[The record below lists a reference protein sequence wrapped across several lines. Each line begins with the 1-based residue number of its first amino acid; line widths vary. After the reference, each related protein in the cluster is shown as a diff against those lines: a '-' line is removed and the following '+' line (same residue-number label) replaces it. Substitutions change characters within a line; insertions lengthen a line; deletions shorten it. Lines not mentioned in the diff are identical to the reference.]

1 MARTLAWGARGRSFK
16 SSHPDFHFYG
26 VYSFVMRNKKEKFQE
41 LKTFNNV
48 FEWDTKGVKKDL
60 KKLFKQRKE
69 VVLELGCGNGEYT
82 VQLAKRYPERIFIGV
97 DIQGERIW
105 KGAKQ
110 AIEENISNA
119 YFLRTQIENIQE
131 YIPKKSITE
140 IWLTFPD
147 PFPKDRQV
155 KKRLTSPRFLDMY
168 KKILK
173 RGGVVNLKTDSQS
186 LYEYTLEQIEERKAK
201 ILENQRD
208 IYKEGDIEDVT
219 DIQTTFEKKHL
230 EKGKTIKYLRVCLVS
245 TNTY

>member
-1 MARTLAWGARGRSFK
+1 MRS
-16 SSHPDFHFYG
+16 
-26 VYSFVMRNKKEKFQE
+26 KKKKFQE

-48 FEWDTKGVKKDL
+48 FEWNTKGVKKDI

-69 VVLELGCGNGEYT
+69 VILELGCGKGEYT
-82 VQLAKRYPERIFIGV
+82 VQLAKRYPEKIFIGV

-110 AIEENISNA
+110 AIEENIPNA

-147 PFPKDRQV
+147 PFPKDRKA
-155 KKRLTSPRFLDMY
+155 KKRLTSPRFLDLY

-173 RGGVVNLKTDSQS
+173 KGRVVNLKTDSQM
-186 LYEYTLEQIEERKAK
+186 LYEYTLEQIEEKKYK
-201 ILENQRD
+201 ILENQ
-208 IYKEGDIEDVT
+208 IDVYRVGNIKNIT

-230 EKGKTIKYLRVCLVS
+230 EKGKTIKYLKFALR
-245 TNTY
+245 

>member
-1 MARTLAWGARGRSFK
+1 MRS
-16 SSHPDFHFYG
+16 
-26 VYSFVMRNKKEKFQE
+26 KKKKFQE

-69 VVLELGCGNGEYT
+69 IILELGCGKGEYT
-82 VQLAKRYPERIFIGV
+82 VQLAKRYPEKIFIGV

-110 AIEENISNA
+110 AIEENLPNV
-119 YFLRTQIENIQE
+119 YFLRVQIENIQE

-155 KKRLTSPRFLDMY
+155 KKRLTSPRFLDIY

-173 RGGVVNLKTDSQS
+173 KGGVINLKTDSQG
-186 LYEYTLEQIEERKAK
+186 LYEYTLRQVVEGGLKIEKDC
-201 ILENQRD
+201 RD
-208 IYKEGDIEDVT
+208 IYSEGNIENVT

-230 EKGKTIKYLRVCLVS
+230 EKGKKIKYLRFVLR
-245 TNTY
+245 

>member
-1 MARTLAWGARGRSFK
+1 MRS
-16 SSHPDFHFYG
+16 
-26 VYSFVMRNKKEKFQE
+26 KKKKFEE

-48 FEWDTKGVKKDL
+48 FEWNTKGVKKEL
-60 KKLFKQRKE
+60 KKLLKQNKE
-69 VVLELGCGNGEYT
+69 VVLELGCGKGEYT
-82 VQLAKRYPERIFIGV
+82 VELAKRYPEKIFIGV

-110 AIEENISNA
+110 AIEENIPNA
-119 YFLRTQIENIQE
+119 YFLRTQVENIPE
-131 YIPKKSITE
+131 YIPKKRVEE

-147 PFPKDRQV
+147 PFPKDRKA

-173 RGGVVNLKTDSQS
+173 KGGVVNLKTDSQG
-186 LYEYTLEQIEERKAK
+186 LYEYTLEQREERRLK

-208 IYKEGDIEDVT
+208 IYGEGDIKDIT

-230 EKGKTIKYLRVCLVS
+230 EKGKTIKYLRFVLR
-245 TNTY
+245 

>member
-1 MARTLAWGARGRSFK
+1 MRS
-16 SSHPDFHFYG
+16 
-26 VYSFVMRNKKEKFQE
+26 KKKKFQE

-48 FEWDTKGVKKDL
+48 FEWNTKGVKKDI
-60 KKLFKQRKE
+60 KKLFKQKKE
-69 VVLELGCGNGEYT
+69 VVLELGCGKGEYT
-82 VQLAKRYPERIFIGV
+82 VQLAKRYPEKIFIGV

-110 AIEENISNA
+110 AIEENIPNA

-147 PFPKDRQV
+147 PFPKDRKA
-155 KKRLTSPRFLDMY
+155 KKRLTSPRFLDLY

-173 RGGVVNLKTDSQS
+173 KGGVVNLKTDSQM
-186 LYEYTLEQIEERKAK
+186 LYEYTLEQIKEKKYK
-201 ILENQRD
+201 IIENQID
-208 IYKEGDIEDVT
+208 VYGVGNIKNVT

-230 EKGKTIKYLRVCLVS
+230 EKGKTIKYLKFALR
-245 TNTY
+245 

>member
-1 MARTLAWGARGRSFK
+1 
-16 SSHPDFHFYG
+16 
-26 VYSFVMRNKKEKFQE
+26 
-41 LKTFNNV
+41 
-48 FEWDTKGVKKDL
+48 
-60 KKLFKQRKE
+60 
-69 VVLELGCGNGEYT
+69 
-82 VQLAKRYPERIFIGV
+82 V

-110 AIEENISNA
+110 AIEENIPNA
-119 YFLRTQIENIQE
+119 YFLRAQIENIQE

-140 IWLTFPD
+140 IWITFPD
-147 PFPKDRQV
+147 PFPKEKQA

-186 LYEYTLEQIEERKAK
+186 LYEYTLKQVVEEELKIEEDC
-201 ILENQRD
+201 RD
-208 IYKEGDIEDVT
+208 IYSEGNIENVT